1 MQTSARGTLDAWQAV
16 LVGVAGAVVGLLPWA
31 VGDMRLPLQNLW
43 RDITPAEQMPLALL
57 PFSQYAVAELV
68 AMIGIGS
75 VIAGLAARRWA
86 PRLGSAG
93 VRWVRVGVVR
103 LQGIALAQTVAV
115 VLGGLRPGLASFAYV
130 GRLTAI
136 VVLAV
141 LLGLLAYAL
150 VAGASPA
157 ELLDAFLRTAR
168 QTLTAE
174 ALRGVAVA
182 AGVAAVGLAAR
193 ALVGR
198 RA

>member
-1 MQTSARGTLDAWQAV
+1 MHRYVSAVRARTGWL
-16 LVGVAGAVVGLLPWA
+16 
-31 VGDMRLPLQNLW
+31 
-43 RDITPAEQMPLALL
+43 
-57 PFSQYAVAELV
+57 
-68 AMIGIGS
+68 
-75 VIAGLAARRWA
+75 IAG
-86 PRLGSAG
+86 
-93 VRWVRVGVVR
+93 V
-103 LQGIALAQTVAV
+103 IVA
-115 VLGGLRPGLASFAYV
+115 
-130 GRLTAI
+130 
-136 VVLAV
+136 LAV